1 MNKLEKKQITTIA
14 AISDIHSNIFA
25 LEAVLADIR
34 RRDIDQIVNLG
45 DILYGPIAP
54 KATYERLMK
63 HQNDIITIRG
73 NQDRQ
78 IYEATVADIAD
89 NTTMAFILN
98 DLPRAAINWMQNLPF
113 DYHLNEDIY
122 LCHGSPTDD
131 MVYLLENI
139 ETGQPIVRDD
149 ADVLTLLNGIES
161 AVIVCGH
168 THIPRTVTLSTG
180 QIIINTGSVG
190 YPAYEDDLP
199 IAHKMQTY
207 SPHASYV
214 LIKCVDAKQGTMQST
229 MQGKCWQTEHI
240 KVPYDYEAAA
250 KLASM
255 NGREDWAFAL
265 RTGRVL

>member
-1 MNKLEKKQITTIA
+1 MAHSNSNSNNKHLNTIA
-14 AISDIHSNIFA
+14 AISDIHSNVFA
-25 LEAVLADIR
+25 LEAVLTDIKQR
-34 RRDIDQIVNLG
+34 NIDQIVNLG

-54 KATYERLMK
+54 KDTYALLMAQ
-63 HQNDIITIRG
+63 QNDIITIRG

-78 IYEATVADIAD
+78 IYEATTAEIGNNA
-89 NTTMAFILN
+89 TMAFIIE
-98 DLPRAAINWMQNLPF
+98 DLPKAAVNWLQNLPF
-113 DYHLNEDIY
+113 DCHLSEDVY

-139 ETGQPIVRDD
+139 ETGQPTLRDNLD
-149 ADVLTLLNGIES
+149 ILAQLNGIDS
-161 AVIVCGH
+161 TVIICGH

-180 QIIINTGSVG
+180 QMVVNTGSVG

-199 IAHKMQTY
+199 ILHKMQTY
-207 SPHASYV
+207 SPHASYA
-214 LIKCVDAKQGTMQST
+214 LIKCVDTE
-229 MQGKCWQTEHI
+229 QGKYWQTEHI

-265 RTGRVL
+265 RTGRVLP

>member
-1 MNKLEKKQITTIA
+1 MAHSNSNSNNKHLNTIA
-14 AISDIHSNIFA
+14 AISDIHSNVFA
-25 LEAVLADIR
+25 LEAVLTDIKQ
-34 RRDIDQIVNLG
+34 RDIDQIVNLG

-54 KATYERLMK
+54 KDTYALLMAQ
-63 HQNDIITIRG
+63 QNDIITIRG

-78 IYEATVADIAD
+78 IYEATAAEIGNSA
-89 NTTMAFILN
+89 TMAFIIE
-98 DLPRAAINWMQNLPF
+98 DLPKAAVKWLQNLPF
-113 DYHLNEDIY
+113 DCHLSEDVY

-139 ETGQPIVRDD
+139 ETGQPTLRDNL
-149 ADVLTLLNGIES
+149 AILALLNGIDS
-161 AVIVCGH
+161 TVIICGH

-180 QIIINTGSVG
+180 QMVVNTGSVG

-199 IAHKMQTY
+199 ILHKMQTY
-207 SPHASYV
+207 SPHASYAI
-214 LIKCVDAKQGTMQST
+214 IKCVDTEQAKY
-229 MQGKCWQTEHI
+229 WQTEHI

-265 RTGRVL
+265 RTGRVLP

>member
-1 MNKLEKKQITTIA
+1 MNKLESRPITTIA

-25 LEAVLADIR
+25 LKAVLADMKHR
-34 RRDIDQIVNLG
+34 NVDQIINLG

-54 KATYERLMK
+54 KATYKLLMTYRD
-63 HQNDIITIRG
+63 DIITICG

-78 IYEATVADIAD
+78 IYEATTIDIHS
-89 NTTMAFILN
+89 NQTLAFIIE
-98 DLPRAAINWMQNLPF
+98 DLPKVAIKWMQNLPF
-113 DYHLNEDIY
+113 DYHLGEDIY

-131 MVYLLENI
+131 MVYLLEDI
-139 ETGQPIVRDD
+139 ETGQPRVRSD
-149 ADVLTLLNGIES
+149 ADIVALLNGIDS

-168 THIPRTVTLSTG
+168 THIPRTVKLSTG

-199 IAHKMQTY
+199 IVHKMQTY
-207 SPHASYV
+207 SPHASYAV
-214 LIKCVDAKQGTMQST
+214 IRYVDTE
-229 MQGKCWQTEHI
+229 QGKYWQSEHI

-250 KLASM
+250 KLAVR

-265 RTGRVL
+265 RTGQVL